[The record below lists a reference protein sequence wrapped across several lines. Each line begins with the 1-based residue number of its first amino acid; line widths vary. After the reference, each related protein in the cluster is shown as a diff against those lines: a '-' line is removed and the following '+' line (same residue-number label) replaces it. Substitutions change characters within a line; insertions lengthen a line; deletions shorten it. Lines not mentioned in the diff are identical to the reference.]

1 MAKFRDSVLRPLPP
15 AAAAGSLRHRVA
27 ERESESRIG
36 TPSQINGQTNG
47 KHASGRHIG
56 EILAEA
62 RKLSPRKVDKIVAR
76 QIEKGERFGESAI
89 ALGYASADDVLTA
102 LAQQFNYPV
111 ATPQQR
117 KRLPELVAL
126 NEPFSA
132 QTEALRAIRSWV
144 MQRVFGE
151 AQQTRRALAVVSP
164 NSGDGKT
171 YFAANLSITLAQ
183 LGGRTLL
190 VDADLRGP
198 RQHEMFGLP
207 NQHGLSGILSGRTE
221 KRVVQ
226 QVPTVAGLFVL
237 PVGATPPNP
246 LELIERP
253 TFGLLIRELVSKF
266 DHVVVDTSAGEYGA
280 DASVISAR
288 CGAALVIARKDA
300 SRVSELNALSI
311 ALSRSTATVA
321 GVIVNEY

>member
-1 MAKFRDSVLRPLPP
+1 ML
-15 AAAAGSLRHRVA
+15 
-27 ERESESRIG
+27 
-36 TPSQINGQTNG
+36 
-47 KHASGRHIG
+47 
-56 EILAEA
+56 
-62 RKLSPRKVDKIVAR
+62 IV
-76 QIEKGERFGESAI
+76 EGG
-89 ALGYASADDVLTA
+89 
-102 LAQQFNYPV
+102 
-111 ATPQQR
+111 
-117 KRLPELVAL
+117 
-126 NEPFSA
+126 
-132 QTEALRAIRSWV
+132 
-144 MQRVFGE
+144 
-151 AQQTRRALAVVSP
+151 VVSP

-171 YFAANLSITLAQ
+171 YFAANLAITLAQ

-237 PVGATPPNP
+237 TVGTTPPNP

-288 CGAALVIARKDA
+288 CGAALVVARKNA
-300 SRVSELNALSI
+300 TRVSELHGLSG
-311 ALSRSTATVA
+311 ALSRSTATIA
-321 GVIVNEY
+321 GVVVNEY